1 MKKLL
6 KKACMFGV
14 SAAMS
19 LNLCSNF
26 VKAAA
31 PNNTSSGVLYGTPA
45 KIAPNDNY
53 HYVSLGVTVNQL
65 PYTGQ
70 SIQLINS
77 LEINPTNGNSFDL
90 YVRVSPKN
98 NPVTSGNYEWIKLQ
112 DHENPA
118 VSKDAV
124 ISNHDKL
131 KAIDP
136 GEYDI
141 YFYLDGIDNSSYNDN
156 AIVFSNNQQQ
166 P

>member
-6 KKACMFGV
+6 KKVCMFGV

-19 LNLCSNF
+19 LSLCSNF

-31 PNNTSSGVLYGTPA
+31 PNNTSLGVKYGTPA
-45 KIAPNDNY
+45 KITPNDNY
-53 HYVSLGVTVNQL
+53 HYVSLGVRVNQL

-70 SIQLINS
+70 LIQLINS
-77 LEINPTNGNSFDL
+77 LDISPSNGNSFDL

-98 NPVTSGNYEWIKLQ
+98 NPVASGNYEWTMLQ
-112 DHENPA
+112 EHGNSA

-124 ISNHDKL
+124 ISNTEAL
-131 KAIDP
+131 KATDP

-141 YFYLDGIDNSSYNDN
+141 YFYLDGLDNSSYNDN
-156 AIVFSNNQQQ
+156 AIVFSDNQQQ